1 MTTKRRT
8 AVSDAPRTA
17 SGGRATK
24 IAGRGGRVSHGQV
37 GARASRDVPSGGT
50 GGATAAAAEKKMAPV
65 SFRPTVDE
73 RRVLDELGAEGV
85 TASDALRHGLRLL
98 VQERWLEQ
106 ARADMLAHR
115 DENLNDE
122 PDAW

>member
-1 MTTKRRT
+1 M
-8 AVSDAPRTA
+8 
-17 SGGRATK
+17 
-24 IAGRGGRVSHGQV
+24 V
-37 GARASRDVPSGGT
+37 G
-50 GGATAAAAEKKMAPV
+50 EKKVAPV

-98 VQERWLEQ
+98 VQERWLER